1 MKKWIVLAALTM
13 SASAFAATAFLKYE
27 RVSGMTKQC
36 VYDYLGSEYTRTIR
50 SHELCPQTIQVNR

>member
-1 MKKWIVLAALTM
+1 MKKLTVLIALTM

-36 VYDYLGSEYTRTIR
+36 VYEYLGSEYTKTIQ
-50 SHELCPQTIQVNR
+50 SHQLCPLTMQIR